1 MSEPPQHPLFLSGP
15 DYMGG
20 GILSEMWKLRLKM
33 LGPFGEVSCLVVE
46 LGLSLG
52 WLVYSSVVSFLC

>member
-1 MSEPPQHPLFLSGP
+1 MYEPPQHPPDP
-15 DYMGG
+15 DYMGR
-20 GILSEMWKLRLKM
+20 GIFLVEMWKLRLKM
-33 LGPFGEVSCLVVE
+33 LWPFGEVSWWVVG